1 MKAKEIKNLAKK
13 IAQQE
18 KIIQTST
25 STEEKARAE
34 QEIIKLS
41 ACVKSIED
49 MIALDEAIQDILL
62 KNS

>member
-18 KIIQTST
+18 LIIINATSL
-25 STEEKARAE
+25 EEKARAE

-41 ACVKSIED
+41 ACVKSIDD
-49 MIALDEAIQDILL
+49 MIAVDDAVQEILA

>member
-18 KIIQTST
+18 LIIMNST
-25 STEEKARAE
+25 SLEEKSRAE
-34 QEIIKLS
+34 QEIIRLS
-41 ACVKSIED
+41 ACVKSIDD
-49 MIALDEAIQDILL
+49 MIAVDDAVQEILA

>member
-18 KIIQTST
+18 LIIINATSL
-25 STEEKARAE
+25 EEKARAE
-34 QEIIKLS
+34 QEIIRLS
-41 ACVKSIED
+41 ACVKSIDD
-49 MIALDEAIQDILL
+49 MIAVDDAVQEILA

>member
-1 MKAKEIKNLAKK
+1 MKQKEIKNLAKK

-18 KIIQTST
+18 MILQKATSM
-25 STEEKARAE
+25 EEKAKAE

-49 MIALDEAIQDILL
+49 MIAVDEAVQDLL
-62 KNS
+62 MKNS

>member
-18 KIIQTST
+18 KIIQTS
-25 STEEKARAE
+25 SNLEEKARAE

-49 MIALDEAIQDILL
+49 MIALDDAIQDLL
-62 KNS
+62 MKNS

>member
-18 KIIQTST
+18 KILQNATSL
-25 STEEKARAE
+25 EEKSRAE
-34 QEIIKLS
+34 NEIIKLS
-41 ACVKSIED
+41 ACVKTIED
-49 MIALDEAIQDILL
+49 MVALDEAIQDILL